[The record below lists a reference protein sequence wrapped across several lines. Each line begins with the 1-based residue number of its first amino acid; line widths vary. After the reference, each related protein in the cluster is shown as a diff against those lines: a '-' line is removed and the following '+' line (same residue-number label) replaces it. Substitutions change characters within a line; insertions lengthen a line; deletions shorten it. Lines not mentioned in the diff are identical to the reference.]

1 MKTSRIEAVLADFR
15 LGREVVLVRDEEHT
29 TEGYLLAAAEKASA
43 GSVAFQLRHGPGL
56 LGLVMTPERLDALG
70 IIPTPFDQSVAP
82 FFSTEVP
89 STLAGD
95 EEPLARAAEEHAA
108 AVHALI
114 ELTAG
119 EEAVI
124 PERIVPLRAAWG
136 GVLVCPT
143 PVEAVLDLARL
154 AKLKPVGLVCKLS
167 SAAGAFA
174 AQHGL
179 KVVGMTH
186 LIDHCRRQAHG
197 RLVRLPVP
205 ARLPTRYGVFSALV
219 YEEPLSGQQHMVL
232 IMGEVG
238 KGGPMLTRI
247 HSECLTGDALG
258 SLRCD
263 CGPQLDLAM
272 KRIAESGHGVLLY
285 LRQEGRGIG
294 LYNKLK
300 TYTLQEQ
307 GLDTVEANERLGFPP
322 DLRDYG
328 IASQI
333 LRDLGVRE
341 IRLLTN
347 NPKKVRSLEDGGV
360 RVVERVPLVVSGS
373 PESSFYLRTKRDKM
387 QHLLT
392 PDETGPAVTRR
403 KDFRGLLRFVIL
415 AAPRTGSNWLCTLL
429 DSHHEIL
436 CHHEIFNPERILYS
450 RTLRG
455 KLDLGTLE
463 ERNRD
468 PLRFLDLVWRADF
481 GYRIIGFKLNRGQ
494 SEEVFRAVLADPDIR
509 KIIIRRQNRIKAYVS
524 EMIALQTGEWE
535 SYPGM
540 EIGKHKPHIAVELE
554 ALRRHIETNASYYS
568 RVYEA
573 LHATG
578 QTWLDLQ
585 YEKLANEDERE
596 RLLQFL
602 SANPGVPL
610 REATRK
616 QNPEDLRDLIANFAE
631 LGAQLRGTELE
642 AELTAPGL

>member
-1 MKTSRIEAVLADFR
+1 MRLAEIGEALADFR
-15 LGREVVLVRDEEHT
+15 SGREIVLVRDEEHAAD
-29 TEGYLLAAAEKASA
+29 GYLLAAAEKASA

-56 LGLVMTPERLDALG
+56 IGLAMTPERLDTLG
-70 IIPTPFDQSVAP
+70 IIPTPFDQSVAARG
-82 FFSTEVP
+82 P
-89 STLAGD
+89 SMDMGD
-95 EEPLARAAEEHAA
+95 EEALARAAEEHAA
-108 AVHALI
+108 AVHELI
-114 ELTAG
+114 DLAAG
-119 EEAVI
+119 EEAAI

-154 AKLKPVGLVCKLS
+154 AGLRPMGLVCKLS
-167 SAAGAFA
+167 SSPAGDFA
-174 AQHGL
+174 AHHGL

-197 RLVRLPVP
+197 RLVRLPEP

-219 YEEPLSGQQHMVL
+219 YEEPLSGRQHMVL

-238 KGGPMLTRI
+238 NGSPMLTRV

-263 CGPQLDLAM
+263 CGPQLDLAL
-272 KRIAESGHGVLLY
+272 KRIAESGQGVLLY

-300 TYTLQEQ
+300 TYTLQEK
-307 GLDTVEANERLGFPP
+307 GLDTVEANERLGFSP

-333 LRDLGVRE
+333 LSDLGVRE

-360 RVVERVPLVVSGS
+360 RVVERVPLVVSAS
-373 PESSFYLRTKRDKM
+373 PESSFYLQTKRDKM
-387 QHLLT
+387 DHLLT

-403 KDFRGLLRFVIL
+403 KDFKGLLRFVIL

-436 CHHEIFNPERILYS
+436 CHHEIFNPERILYARS
-450 RTLRG
+450 LRD

-463 ERNRD
+463 ERDRD
-468 PLRFLDLVWRADF
+468 PLRFLDLTWRADF

-494 SEEVFRAVLADPDIR
+494 NEEVFRGVLADPDIR

-540 EIGKHKPHIAVELE
+540 EIGKQRPHIAVELE
-554 ALRRHIETNASYYS
+554 ALRRHIENNKSYYN

-585 YEKLANEDERE
+585 YEKLANEDERAT
-596 RLLQFL
+596 LLQFL
-602 SANPGVPL
+602 SAKPGVPL

-616 QNPEDLRDLIANFAE
+616 QNPEDLRDLIANFTE

-642 AELTAPGL
+642 AELIAPGL